1 MKAQILA
8 TTAAA
13 ALLAG
18 CSTTMSDTAMASTNS
33 TAVADADIPEGT
45 GYFASDSTL
54 PFHAPDFS
62 AISEDDYI
70 PAFNQGMAIQTAEV
84 EAIVNNPAAPTF
96 DNTIVALEKSGR
108 MLDRVGNVFFAL
120 TGSNTTDRLTEIETE
135 ISPKLTAHYDSI
147 TLNPA
152 LFQRVKAVYD
162 SRASLNLRAA
172 ALVALRRSSYL
183 PSL

>member
-13 ALLAG
+13 AMLAG
-18 CSTTMSDTAMASTNS
+18 CSTTMTDSAMAPAGDATMAN
-33 TAVADADIPEGT
+33 ADIPEGT

-54 PFHAPDFS
+54 PFLAPDFS

-70 PAFNQGMAIQTAEV
+70 HAFTQGMAIQKAEV
-84 EAIVNNPAAPTF
+84 QAILDNPAAPTF
-96 DNTIVALEKSGR
+96 ANTIVALEKSGR

-135 ISPKLTAHYDSI
+135 ISP
-147 TLNPA
+147 
-152 LFQRVKAVYD
+152 
-162 SRASLNLRAA
+162 
-172 ALVALRRSSYL
+172 
-183 PSL
+183 